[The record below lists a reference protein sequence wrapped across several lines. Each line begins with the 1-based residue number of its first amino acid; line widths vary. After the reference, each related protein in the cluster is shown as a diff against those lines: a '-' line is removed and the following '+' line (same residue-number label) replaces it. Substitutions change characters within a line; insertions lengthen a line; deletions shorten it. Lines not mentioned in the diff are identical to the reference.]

1 MGFVGNLFGGNSG
14 MGWKA
19 QSGLQ
24 QGQLEDTYAQ
34 QQDAIRRQQEFAT
47 AVAAQ
52 GGLGNQA
59 QVFQQQQQLAQQL
72 QQMGQGQG
80 PSAAQ
85 AMLAQQAGNIG
96 AQQAA
101 LAASQRGASQN
112 VGLVG
117 RQAAMAGMGAQQQA
131 AGQAATLR
139 AQEQMQALEQLRL
152 QQMGMG
158 QVAGQQVAQ
167 QAQATGALSS
177 AALQAQQQ
185 ALGAVAHQQAA
196 QAGIEQQTA
205 QKQGG
210 MFGQLLGAVGPA
222 LSVLAA
228 PATGGA
234 SLMAGEAAPLAEGMS
249 FAAKG
254 GEIPSHEMFIKHIL
268 GGSRMAY
275 GEKVPGKAEVK
286 GDSLKNDKVPVMLSP
301 GEIVVPRSS
310 AGNPDKAAQF
320 AKAVAMKSKRKKK

>member
-1 MGFVGNLFGGNSG
+1 MGFVGDLFSG
-14 MGWKA
+14 SKSYQA

-24 QGQLEDTYAQ
+24 PGQLQQTYEQ
-34 QQDAIRRQQEFAT
+34 QQDAIRRQQEFA
-47 AVAAQ
+47 AAIAAQ
-52 GGLGNQA
+52 GGIGNQA

-117 RQAAMAGMGAQQQA
+117 RQAAMAGMGAQQA
-131 AGQAATLR
+131 ASGQAATLR
-139 AQEQMQALEQLRL
+139 MQEQMQALEQLRM

-185 ALGAVAHQQAA
+185 ALTA
-196 QAGIEQQTA
+196 QAQQEQQRTQMA
-205 QKQGG
+205 IQQE
-210 MFGQLLGAVGPA
+210 QTRGAI
-222 LSVLAA
+222 
-228 PATGGA
+228 TGG
-234 SLMAGEAAPLAEGMS
+234 LLQGVGAALQPTSAAKSTPQSKAEGGTIQPVEKS
-249 FAAKG
+249 FIEHLLEGDK
-254 GEIPSHEMFIKHIL
+254 F
-268 GGSRMAY
+268 AY
-275 GEKVPGKAEVK
+275 GSKVPGKPEVK
-286 GDSLKNDKVPVMLSP
+286 GDSLKNDKVPAMLSP
-301 GEIVVPRSS
+301 GEIVVPRS
-310 AGNPDKAAQF
+310 AAKNPDKAAAF
-320 AKAVAMKSKRKKK
+320 AKSVAMRSKGKK